1 LRLPVAGYRV
11 LQTAFF
17 NTVKAQ
23 PAPDTARAGTQKGP
37 VQNISFSGKVLDEK
51 NRSPLTGAT
60 VQITGTTHQ
69 VLTGNKGEFDFLTGQ
84 RLPVTLEI
92 SYVGYVTR
100 VITVSD
106 TYSEITLPEKN
117 SHLDEVVVTAVGI
130 KRAAKALSY
139 SLSEVKGKELIQSR
153 EANVVAALS
162 GKIAGVQINNTG
174 GSPGGSSSFK
184 IRGNSSLL
192 GNNTPLFILD
202 GIPVDNSIQDILPSI
217 TNNVSLATPSN
228 RAIDIN
234 SADIASI
241 TVLKGPAAAAL
252 YLRCAFSV
260 LRFAF
265 SVLRFAFS

>member
-1 LRLPVAGYRV
+1 MKKAYYLPIFV

-17 NTVKAQ
+17 NTALAQ
-23 PAPDTARAGTQKGP
+23 ASRDTVPDKVQKGP
-37 VQNISFSGKVLDEK
+37 VQNIAFAGRVFDEK
-51 NRSPLTGAT
+51 GHTPLTGAT
-60 VQITGTTHQ
+60 VHIAGTTHQ

-100 VITVSD
+100 VVTI
-106 TYSEITLPEKN
+106 SEKYTEISLFEKN
-117 SHLDEVVVTAVGI
+117 SNLDEVVVTAVGI

-139 SLSEVKGKELIQSR
+139 SLSEVKGKELVQAR

-162 GKIAGVQINNTG
+162 GKIAGVQINNSG
-174 GSPGGSSSFK
+174 GSPGGSSSVK

-192 GNNTPLFILD
+192 GNNAPLFILD
-202 GIPVDNSIQDILPSI
+202 GIPVDNSIQDISPIS
-217 TNNVSLATPSN
+217 NNVSLATPSN

-241 TVLKGPAAAAL
+241 TVLKGPAAAA
-252 YLRCAFSV
+252 
-260 LRFAF
+260 
-265 SVLRFAFS
+265 